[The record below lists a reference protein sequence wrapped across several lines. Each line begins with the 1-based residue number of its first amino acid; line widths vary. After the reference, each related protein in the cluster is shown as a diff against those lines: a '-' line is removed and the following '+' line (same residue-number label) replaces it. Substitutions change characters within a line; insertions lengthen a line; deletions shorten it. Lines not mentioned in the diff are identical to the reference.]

1 MAENKNAAEKAPD
14 QNAGK
19 VEAPSTFTQTETQA
33 TEKILAENAGT
44 YKNDSTSGNAPTESD
59 STGLQPN
66 DGSDDGTGDSETL
79 DQKLSRE
86 ATEAATEKMKSTLKS
101 MGRAAEA
108 AAGLL
113 GLPDMHL
120 FDSNDDADS
129 SDASTTA
136 AKVQETVQQAKGL
149 EADET
154 AEETDEKTEK
164 PDNSEES
171 DVGSA
176 ISDFTSWVA
185 DGINKYV
192 VQPVTEAISDITEA
206 FDDASQWMFNG
217 SDVYGAAPE
226 ALAGLNDVSQ
236 REFNS
241 QQYDAMRN
249 FNFDLDTAKDENG
262 EGLRL
267 PENAVESGTVEIGG
281 QKVSV
286 LRTPEG
292 DTYLKRGDTVI
303 GHQKKDGGYELAL
316 KDGSKLD
323 FKMTEG
329 KDGTYKLD
337 NLERTKDGK
346 LQQKIA
352 DGVFYNYNYDAQ
364 GNKASVDA
372 AGDLKGPLS
381 PEKLAAIKKELGDSG
396 AAALRVTDKD
406 QETKRLLLQVHDKD
420 TNSLTDIDGKRAQI
434 FHKDKEYLLNEKDQL
449 GLADSDG
456 KWTAPDAT
464 EDPKAAEEHK
474 RIEELAKKVGKRAS
488 GESKEAIGGVSIETG
503 PDGSVKVTRVDDS
516 GKTLTTTEL
525 PADKNTPISVIN
537 SNGEKTLIKGDNVDM
552 RTLDG
557 QQIFNFDQTTGV
569 RTSDMTV
576 DRNGLTDHQTGARLD
591 AAGNAWTGDGSSF
604 GEGFKDISLKRSAEL
619 AKEQE
624 AEAEAKIAAKAS
636 INLGHKSLG
645 LSVTG
650 NPSVMAAAKVYAMES
665 FGIAS
670 AAMMA
675 AGNDL
680 HAQVPISIA
689 IGIAQMA
696 KQQALS
702 GESTQTFASSQGI
715 NDSTRLSNLNQKRIN
730 SFSTFNDQELVR
742 DSLKIA

>member
-1 MAENKNAAEKAPD
+1 
-14 QNAGK
+14 
-19 VEAPSTFTQTETQA
+19 
-33 TEKILAENAGT
+33 
-44 YKNDSTSGNAPTESD
+44 
-59 STGLQPN
+59 
-66 DGSDDGTGDSETL
+66 
-79 DQKLSRE
+79 
-86 ATEAATEKMKSTLKS
+86 
-101 MGRAAEA
+101 
-108 AAGLL
+108 
-113 GLPDMHL
+113 
-120 FDSNDDADS
+120 
-129 SDASTTA
+129 
-136 AKVQETVQQAKGL
+136 
-149 EADET
+149 
-154 AEETDEKTEK
+154 
-164 PDNSEES
+164 
-171 DVGSA
+171 
-176 ISDFTSWVA
+176 
-185 DGINKYV
+185 
-192 VQPVTEAISDITEA
+192 
-206 FDDASQWMFNG
+206 
-217 SDVYGAAPE
+217 
-226 ALAGLNDVSQ
+226 
-236 REFNS
+236 
-241 QQYDAMRN
+241 
-249 FNFDLDTAKDENG
+249 
-262 EGLRL
+262 
-267 PENAVESGTVEIGG
+267 
-281 QKVSV
+281 
-286 LRTPEG
+286 
-292 DTYLKRGDTVI
+292 
-303 GHQKKDGGYELAL
+303 
-316 KDGSKLD
+316 
-323 FKMTEG
+323 MTEG
-329 KDGTYKLD
+329 EDGTYKLD

-364 GNKASVDA
+364 GNQTSVDA
-372 AGDLKGPLS
+372 TGDLKGPLS

-420 TNSLTDIDGKRAQI
+420 TNSLTDIDGKRARI

-456 KWTAPDAT
+456 KWTAPDAK

-488 GESKEAIGGVSIETG
+488 GESNEPIGGISIETG
-503 PDGSVKVTRVDDS
+503 PDGSIKVTRVDDS

-557 QQIFNFDQTTGV
+557 QQIFNFDQTTGL

-604 GEGFKDISLKRSAEL
+604 GEGFKDISLKRSSEL

-624 AEAEAKIAAKAS
+624 AQAEAKIAAKAS
-636 INLGHKSLG
+636 ISLGHNSLG

-675 AGNDL
+675 VGNDL

-696 KQQALS
+696 KEQA
-702 GESTQTFASSQGI
+702 FASI
-715 NDSTRLSNLNQKRIN
+715 NDSPRLKRIN
-730 SFSTFNDQELVR
+730 SFSTFNDQDR